1 MLSKLLAENAFVS
14 APNGTKPGAMP
25 DGRTGLSDSAVEVS
39 VKGAGLVEVC
49 VLEFVLDCETGG
61 KDAESA
67 PLELVRESGTGQA
80 KSAFVDRIGSN
91 RKAGGPF
98 LAR

>member
-1 MLSKLLAENAFVS
+1 MAV
-14 APNGTKPGAMP
+14 
-25 DGRTGLSDSAVEVS
+25 GRTGPSDSAVEAS
-39 VKGAGLVEVC
+39 VKAAGLVEVC
-49 VLEFVLDCETGG
+49 VLEFVLGCETGG
-61 KDAESA
+61 QDAENG

-80 KSAFVDRIGSN
+80 KSAFADRGGSN